1 MLRNL
6 NSKII
11 LKISIFIIIVIILII
26 GSFGILAYFQSQG
39 SSIGNSINIAGKN
52 RYLTANLLLQTEKY
66 LDGSSNVS
74 QLEDAMYKLQTN
86 IMTLKQGGT
95 ISGINLRSLPSD
107 FLDLSR
113 RIDEDWSI
121 FKTYITDNLLK
132 RHEDGQVTA
141 ARSNPTAQST
151 TERKNLELL
160 ASNLIGSSDA
170 LVTKLGRQADTY
182 SQNLMLLQILFGI
195 LIIGILVLVLYF
207 VARILRPI
215 SALTQ
220 ATSEIEKGNLDVS
233 VKRKGNDE
241 LSVLSDSFNSMVNS
255 IKRYNER
262 QNELT
267 KALEFKND
275 ELTEIEKDL
284 RRANEELVNTETAKE
299 EFLSMISH
307 ELKTPLTPLKMYSE
321 MLLQTKSFGDLNEK
335 QLKAMKMILRSI
347 SQLELLINDIFDVYK
362 LDIGKL
368 KLIKKEV
375 QVASLVKENMSELEL
390 LMRLKQI
397 QFNAEMIPPSEKV
410 NVLCDPRRIGQVIV
424 NLVKNSVDF
433 VPEKG
438 GKITIKTEAA
448 YSKQTNNGNS
458 NYVVF
463 TIEDNGSG
471 IPFEKID
478 NLFKKFYQIDTSAKR
493 KHGGTGLGLAICK
506 GIVEGH
512 GGKIWVD
519 TNYTQGTSI
528 KFTLPIADTN
538 ASSQNDNPS
547 ASQSTSS

>member
-26 GSFGILAYFQSQG
+26 GSFGVLAYFQSQG

-66 LDGSSNVS
+66 LDGSSNIP

-121 FKTYITDNLLK
+121 FKTYITNNLLK

-141 ARSNPTAQST
+141 ARSNATAQST

-170 LVTKLGRQADTY
+170 LVTKLGRQADTD

-275 ELTEIEKDL
+275 ELTETEKDL

-307 ELKTPLTPLKMYSE
+307 ELKTPLTPLKMYAE
-321 MLLQTKSFGDLNEK
+321 MLLKIRSMGELNEK

-347 SQLELLINDIFDVYK
+347 SQLELLVNDIFDVYK

-368 KLIKKEV
+368 QLNKKVV
-375 QVASLVKENMSELEL
+375 QVASLVKENMSELGL
-390 LMRLKQI
+390 LMRDKQI
-397 QFNAEMIPPSEKV
+397 QFNAEIIPPSEKV
-410 NVLCDPRRIGQVIV
+410 NVLCDPRRIGQVLA
-424 NLVKNSVDF
+424 NLIKNSVDF
-433 VPEKG
+433 VPDKG
-438 GKITIKTEAA
+438 GRITIRTEAG
-448 YSKQTNNGNS
+448 YSKQTNDGNS

-471 IPFEKID
+471 IPFEKII
-478 NLFKKFYQIDTSAKR
+478 NLFKKFYQVDTSTKR
-493 KHGGTGLGLAICK
+493 KHGGTGLGLAICN

-519 TNYTQGTSI
+519 TKHSQGAMI
-528 KFTLPIADTN
+528 KFTLPIADSN
-538 ASSQNDNPS
+538 APGQNDNS
-547 ASQSTSS
+547 

>member
-1 MLRNL
+1 MIRNL

-26 GSFGILAYFQSQG
+26 GSFGVLAYFQSQG

-66 LDGSSNVS
+66 LDGSSNIS

-113 RIDEDWSI
+113 PIDEDWSI

-141 ARSNPTAQST
+141 ARSNATTQST

-275 ELTEIEKDL
+275 ELTETEKDL

-307 ELKTPLTPLKMYSE
+307 ELKTPLTPLKMYAE
-321 MLLQTKSFGDLNEK
+321 MLLKIRSMGELNEK

-347 SQLELLINDIFDVYK
+347 SQLELLVNDIFDVYK

-368 KLIKKEV
+368 QLNKKVV
-375 QVASLVKENMSELEL
+375 QVASLVKENMSELGL
-390 LMRLKQI
+390 LMRDKQI
-397 QFNAEMIPPSEKV
+397 QFNAEIIPPSEKV
-410 NVLCDPRRIGQVIV
+410 NVLCDPRRIGQVLA
-424 NLVKNSVDF
+424 NLIKNSVDF
-433 VPEKG
+433 VPDKG
-438 GKITIKTEAA
+438 GRITIRTEAG
-448 YSKQTNNGNS
+448 YSKQTNDGNS

-471 IPFEKID
+471 IPFEKII
-478 NLFKKFYQIDTSAKR
+478 NLFKKFYQVDTSTKR

-519 TNYTQGTSI
+519 TKHTQGTMI
-528 KFTLPIADTN
+528 KFTLPIADSN
-538 ASSQNDNPS
+538 APGQNDNS
-547 ASQSTSS
+547 

>member
-26 GSFGILAYFQSQG
+26 GSFGVLAYFQSQG

-66 LDGSSNVS
+66 LDGSSNIS

-113 RIDEDWSI
+113 RIDEDWSV
-121 FKTYITDNLLK
+121 FKTYITNNLLK

-141 ARSNPTAQST
+141 ARSNATAQST
-151 TERKNLELL
+151 TERKDLELL

-170 LVTKLGRQADTY
+170 LVTKLGRQADTD

-241 LSVLSDSFNSMVNS
+241 LSVLSDSFNSMVKS

-275 ELTEIEKDL
+275 ELTETEKDL

-307 ELKTPLTPLKMYSE
+307 ELKTPLTPLKMYAE
-321 MLLQTKSFGDLNEK
+321 MLLKIRSMGELNEK

-347 SQLELLINDIFDVYK
+347 SQLELLVNDIFDVYK

-368 KLIKKEV
+368 QLNKKVV
-375 QVASLVKENMSELEL
+375 QVASLVKENMSELGL
-390 LMRLKQI
+390 LMRDKQI
-397 QFNAEMIPPSEKV
+397 QFNAEIIPPSEKV
-410 NVLCDPRRIGQVIV
+410 NVLCDPRRIGQVLA
-424 NLVKNSVDF
+424 NLIKNSVDF
-433 VPEKG
+433 VPDKG
-438 GKITIKTEAA
+438 GRITIRTEAG
-448 YSKQTNNGNS
+448 YSKQTNDGNS

-471 IPFEKID
+471 IPFEKIN
-478 NLFKKFYQIDTSAKR
+478 NLFKKFYQVDTSTKR
-493 KHGGTGLGLAICK
+493 KHGGTGLGLAICN

-519 TNYTQGTSI
+519 TKHTQGAMI
-528 KFTLPIADTN
+528 KFTLPIADSN
-538 ASSQNDNPS
+538 APGQNDNS
-547 ASQSTSS
+547 

>member
-11 LKISIFIIIVIILII
+11 LKISIFIIIVITLII
-26 GSFGILAYFQSQG
+26 GSFGVLAYFQSQG
-39 SSIGNSINIAGKN
+39 SSTGNSINIAGKN

-66 LDGSSNVS
+66 LDGSSNIS

-95 ISGINLRSLPSD
+95 ISGINIRSLPPD

-121 FKTYITDNLLK
+121 FKTYITNNLLK
-132 RHEDGQVTA
+132 RHEDGQVIA
-141 ARSNPTAQST
+141 ARSNATAQST

-160 ASNLIGSSDA
+160 ASNLIDSSDA
-170 LVTKLGRQADTY
+170 LVTKLGRQADTD

-275 ELTEIEKDL
+275 ELTETEKDL

-307 ELKTPLTPLKMYSE
+307 ELKTPLTPLKMYAE
-321 MLLQTKSFGDLNEK
+321 MLLKIRSMGELNEK

-347 SQLELLINDIFDVYK
+347 SQLELLVNDIFDVYK

-368 KLIKKEV
+368 QLNKNVV
-375 QVASLVKENMSELEL
+375 QVASLVKENMSELGL
-390 LMRLKQI
+390 LMRDKQI
-397 QFNAEMIPPSEKV
+397 QFNAEIIPPSEKV
-410 NVLCDPRRIGQVIV
+410 NVLCDPRRIGQVLA
-424 NLVKNSVDF
+424 NLIKNSVDF
-433 VPEKG
+433 VPDKG
-438 GKITIKTEAA
+438 GRITIRTEAD
-448 YSKQTNNGNS
+448 YSKQTNDGNS

-471 IPFEKID
+471 IPFEKIN
-478 NLFKKFYQIDTSAKR
+478 NLFKKFYQVDTSTKR
-493 KHGGTGLGLAICK
+493 KHGGTGLGLAICN

-519 TNYTQGTSI
+519 TNHTQGAMI
-528 KFTLPIADTN
+528 KFTLPIADSN
-538 ASSQNDNPS
+538 APGQNDNS
-547 ASQSTSS
+547 

>member
-11 LKISIFIIIVIILII
+11 LKISIFIIIVIIIII
-26 GSFGILAYFQSQG
+26 GSFGVLAYFQSQG
-39 SSIGNSINIAGKN
+39 SSTGNSINIAGKN

-66 LDGSSNVS
+66 LDGSSNIS

-95 ISGINLRSLPSD
+95 ISGINLRSLPPD

-121 FKTYITDNLLK
+121 FKTYITNNLLK

-141 ARSNPTAQST
+141 ARSNATAQST

-170 LVTKLGRQADTY
+170 LVTKLGRQADTD

-220 ATSEIEKGNLDVS
+220 AASEIEKGNLDVS

-275 ELTEIEKDL
+275 ELTETEKDL

-307 ELKTPLTPLKMYSE
+307 ELKTPLTPLKMYAE
-321 MLLQTKSFGDLNEK
+321 MLLKIRSMGELNEK

-347 SQLELLINDIFDVYK
+347 SQLELLVNDIFDVYK

-368 KLIKKEV
+368 QLNKNVV
-375 QVASLVKENMSELEL
+375 QVASLVKENMSELGL
-390 LMRLKQI
+390 LMRDKEI
-397 QFNAEMIPPSEKV
+397 QFNAEIIPPSEKV
-410 NVLCDPRRIGQVIV
+410 NVLCDPRRIGQVLA
-424 NLVKNSVDF
+424 NLIKNSVDF
-433 VPEKG
+433 VHDKG
-438 GKITIKTEAA
+438 RRITIRTEAC
-448 YSKQTNNGNS
+448 YSKQTNDGNS

-471 IPFEKID
+471 IPFEKIN
-478 NLFKKFYQIDTSAKR
+478 NLFKKFYQVDTSTKR
-493 KHGGTGLGLAICK
+493 KHGGTGLGLAICN

-519 TNYTQGTSI
+519 TKHTQGAMI
-528 KFTLPIADTN
+528 KFTLPIADSN
-538 ASSQNDNPS
+538 APGQNDNS
-547 ASQSTSS
+547 

>member
-121 FKTYITDNLLK
+121 FKTYITNNLLK

-141 ARSNPTAQST
+141 ARSNATAQST

-275 ELTEIEKDL
+275 ELTETEKDL

-307 ELKTPLTPLKMYSE
+307 ELKTPLTPLKMYAE
-321 MLLQTKSFGDLNEK
+321 MLLKIRSMGELNEK

-347 SQLELLINDIFDVYK
+347 SQLELLVNDIFDVYK

-368 KLIKKEV
+368 QLNKKVV
-375 QVASLVKENMSELEL
+375 QVASLVKENMSELGL
-390 LMRLKQI
+390 LMRDKQI
-397 QFNAEMIPPSEKV
+397 QFNAEIIPPSEKV
-410 NVLCDPRRIGQVIV
+410 NVLCDPRRIGQVLA
-424 NLVKNSVDF
+424 NLIKNSVDF
-433 VPEKG
+433 VPDKG
-438 GKITIKTEAA
+438 GRITIRTETG
-448 YSKQTNNGNS
+448 YSKQTNDGNS

-463 TIEDNGSG
+463 TVEDNGSG
-471 IPFEKID
+471 IPFEKIN
-478 NLFKKFYQIDTSAKR
+478 NLFKKFYQVDTSTKR

-519 TNYTQGTSI
+519 TKNTQGAMI
-528 KFTLPIADTN
+528 KFTLPIADSN
-538 ASSQNDNPS
+538 APGQNDNS
-547 ASQSTSS
+547 

>member
-1 MLRNL
+1 MLRNI
-6 NSKII
+6 NSKIV
-11 LKISIFIIIVIILII
+11 LKISIFIIIEIILII
-26 GSFGILAYFQSQG
+26 GSFGILVYFQSQG

-74 QLEDAMYKLQTN
+74 ELKDAMDKLQSN

-95 ISGINLRSLPSD
+95 ISGIKLRPLPSD
-107 FLDLSR
+107 FLNLSR
-113 RIDEDWSI
+113 RSDEDWSI
-121 FKTYITDNLLK
+121 FKTSITDNIMK
-132 RHEDGQVTA
+132 RGEDGQVSA
-141 ARSNPTAQST
+141 ASATTAQST
-151 TERKNLELL
+151 AERKKFESL

-170 LVTKLGRQADTY
+170 LVTKLGQQADTN

-215 SALTQ
+215 SGLIQ
-220 ATSEIEKGNLDVS
+220 ATSEIEKGNLEVS
-233 VKRKGNDE
+233 VKQRGKDE
-241 LSVLSDSFNSMVNS
+241 LSVLSESFNSMVNS
-255 IKRYNER
+255 IKSYNER

-390 LMRLKQI
+390 LMRHKQI

-410 NVLCDPRRIGQVIV
+410 NVLCDPRRIGQVIA

-458 NYVVF
+458 YYVVF

-471 IPFEKID
+471 IPFEKIV

-528 KFTLPIADTN
+528 KFTLPITDTN
-538 ASSQNDNPS
+538 ASGQNDNPS
-547 ASQSTSS
+547 ASQLTSS

>member
-11 LKISIFIIIVIILII
+11 QKISIFIIIVIILII
-26 GSFGILAYFQSQG
+26 GSFSILAYFQSQG

-52 RYLTANLLLQTEKY
+52 RYLTANLLLHSEKY

-95 ISGINLRSLPSD
+95 ISGINLRALPLD

-113 RIDEDWSI
+113 QIDEDWSI
-121 FKTYITDNLLK
+121 FNTYITDNLLK
-132 RHEDGQVTA
+132 RREGGQVTE
-141 ARSNPTAQST
+141 ARSNTTAQST
-151 TERKNLELL
+151 TERKDLELL
-160 ASNLIGSSDA
+160 ASNLIDSSDA
-170 LVTKLGRQADTY
+170 LVTKLGQQADTN
-182 SQNLMLLQILFGI
+182 SQNLMLLQILFAI

-207 VARILRPI
+207 VTRILRPI

-220 ATSEIEKGNLDVS
+220 ATSEIEKGNFDVS

-262 QNELT
+262 QSELT

-275 ELTEIEKDL
+275 ELTETEKDL

-307 ELKTPLTPLKMYSE
+307 ELKTPLTPLKMYAE
-321 MLLQTKSFGDLNEK
+321 MLLKTKSVGELNEK
-335 QLKAMKMILRSI
+335 QIKAMKMILRSI

-368 KLIKKEV
+368 KLNKKVV
-375 QVASLVKENMSELEL
+375 QVASLVKENTPELEL
-390 LMRLKQI
+390 LMRDKQI
-397 QFNAEMIPPSEKV
+397 QFDVKIIPPSERV
-410 NVLCDPRRIGQVIV
+410 DVLCDPRRVGQVLA
-424 NLVKNSVDF
+424 NLIKNSVDF

-438 GKITIKTEAA
+438 GRIMIKTEADN
-448 YSKQTNNGNS
+448 SKQINDGNS
-458 NYVVF
+458 NYIVF

-471 IPFEKID
+471 IPFENIT
-478 NLFKKFYQIDTSAKR
+478 NLFKKFYQVDTSTKR

-519 TNYTQGTSI
+519 TKHTQGTSI
-528 KFTLPIADTN
+528 KFTLPIADSN
-538 ASSQNDNPS
+538 AASQNDNS
-547 ASQSTSS
+547 

>member
-26 GSFGILAYFQSQG
+26 GSFGVLAYFQSQG

-66 LDGSSNVS
+66 LEGSSNIP

-121 FKTYITDNLLK
+121 FKTYITNNLLK

-141 ARSNPTAQST
+141 ARSNATAQST
-151 TERKNLELL
+151 TERKDLELL
-160 ASNLIGSSDA
+160 ASNLIGSSDV
-170 LVTKLGRQADTY
+170 LVTKLGRQADTD

-275 ELTEIEKDL
+275 ELTETEKDL

-307 ELKTPLTPLKMYSE
+307 ELKTPLTPLKMYAE
-321 MLLQTKSFGDLNEK
+321 MLLKIRSMGELNEK

-347 SQLELLINDIFDVYK
+347 SQLELLVNDIFDVYK

-368 KLIKKEV
+368 QLKKKVV
-375 QVASLVKENMSELEL
+375 QVASLVKENMSELGL
-390 LMRLKQI
+390 LMRDKQI
-397 QFNAEMIPPSEKV
+397 QFNAEIIPPSEKV
-410 NVLCDPRRIGQVIV
+410 NVLCDPRRIGQVLA
-424 NLVKNSVDF
+424 NLIKNSVDF
-433 VPEKG
+433 VPDKG
-438 GKITIKTEAA
+438 GRITIRTEAG
-448 YSKQTNNGNS
+448 YSKQTNDGNS

-471 IPFEKID
+471 IPFEKII
-478 NLFKKFYQIDTSAKR
+478 NLFKKFYQVDTSTKR
-493 KHGGTGLGLAICK
+493 KHGGTGLGLAICS

-519 TNYTQGTSI
+519 TKHTQGAMI
-528 KFTLPIADTN
+528 KFTLPIADSN
-538 ASSQNDNPS
+538 APGQNDNS
-547 ASQSTSS
+547 

>member
-11 LKISIFIIIVIILII
+11 LKISIFIIIVITLII
-26 GSFGILAYFQSQG
+26 GSFGVLAYFQSQG
-39 SSIGNSINIAGKN
+39 SSTGNSINIAGKN

-66 LDGSSNVS
+66 LDGSSNIS

-95 ISGINLRSLPSD
+95 ISGINLRSLPPD
-107 FLDLSR
+107 FLVLSR

-121 FKTYITDNLLK
+121 FKTYITNNLLK

-141 ARSNPTAQST
+141 TRLNATAQST

-170 LVTKLGRQADTY
+170 LVTKLGRQADTD

-275 ELTEIEKDL
+275 ELTETEKDL

-307 ELKTPLTPLKMYSE
+307 ELKTPLTPLKMYAE
-321 MLLQTKSFGDLNEK
+321 MLLKIRSMGELNEK

-347 SQLELLINDIFDVYK
+347 SQLELLVNDIFDVYK

-368 KLIKKEV
+368 QLNKKVV
-375 QVASLVKENMSELEL
+375 QVASLVKENMSELGL
-390 LMRLKQI
+390 LMRDKQI
-397 QFNAEMIPPSEKV
+397 QFKAEIIPPSEKV
-410 NVLCDPRRIGQVIV
+410 NVLCDPRRIGQVLA
-424 NLVKNSVDF
+424 NLIKNSVDF
-433 VPEKG
+433 VPDKG
-438 GKITIKTEAA
+438 GRITIRTEAG
-448 YSKQTNNGNS
+448 YSKQTNDGNS

-471 IPFEKID
+471 IPFEKIN
-478 NLFKKFYQIDTSAKR
+478 NLFKKFYQVDTSTKR
-493 KHGGTGLGLAICK
+493 KHGGTGLGLAICN

-519 TNYTQGTSI
+519 TNHTQGAMI
-528 KFTLPIADTN
+528 KFTLPIADSN
-538 ASSQNDNPS
+538 APGQNDNS
-547 ASQSTSS
+547 

>member
-26 GSFGILAYFQSQG
+26 GSFGVLAYFQSQG
-39 SSIGNSINIAGKN
+39 SSTGNSINIAGKN

-66 LDGSSNVS
+66 LDGSSNIS

-113 RIDEDWSI
+113 RIDEDWSV
-121 FKTYITDNLLK
+121 FKTYITNNLLK
-132 RHEDGQVTA
+132 LHVDGQVTA
-141 ARSNPTAQST
+141 ARSNATAQST
-151 TERKNLELL
+151 TDRKNLELL

-170 LVTKLGRQADTY
+170 LVTKLGRQADTD

-275 ELTEIEKDL
+275 ELTETEKDL

-307 ELKTPLTPLKMYSE
+307 ELKTPLTPLKMYAE
-321 MLLQTKSFGDLNEK
+321 MLLKIRSMGELNEK

-347 SQLELLINDIFDVYK
+347 FQLELLVNDIFDVYK
-362 LDIGKL
+362 LDIGQLKL
-368 KLIKKEV
+368 KK
-375 QVASLVKENMSELEL
+375 SGS
-390 LMRLKQI
+390 
-397 QFNAEMIPPSEKV
+397 S
-410 NVLCDPRRIGQVIV
+410 
-424 NLVKNSVDF
+424 
-433 VPEKG
+433 
-438 GKITIKTEAA
+438 
-448 YSKQTNNGNS
+448 SK
-458 NYVVF
+458 
-463 TIEDNGSG
+463 
-471 IPFEKID
+471 P
-478 NLFKKFYQIDTSAKR
+478 
-493 KHGGTGLGLAICK
+493 C
-506 GIVEGH
+506 
-512 GGKIWVD
+512 
-519 TNYTQGTSI
+519 
-528 KFTLPIADTN
+528 
-538 ASSQNDNPS
+538 
-547 ASQSTSS
+547 

>member
-26 GSFGILAYFQSQG
+26 GSFGVLAYFQSQG

-66 LDGSSNVS
+66 LDGSSNIP

-121 FKTYITDNLLK
+121 FKTYITNNLLK

-141 ARSNPTAQST
+141 ARSNATAQST

-170 LVTKLGRQADTY
+170 LVTKLGRQADTD

-215 SALTQ
+215 SSLTQ

-255 IKRYNER
+255 IKKYNER

-275 ELTEIEKDL
+275 ELTETEKDL

-307 ELKTPLTPLKMYSE
+307 ELKTPLTPLKMYAE
-321 MLLQTKSFGDLNEK
+321 MLLKIRSVGELNEK

-347 SQLELLINDIFDVYK
+347 SQLELLVNDIFDVYK

-368 KLIKKEV
+368 QLNKKVV
-375 QVASLVKENMSELEL
+375 QVASLVKENMSELGL
-390 LMRLKQI
+390 LMRDKQI
-397 QFNAEMIPPSEKV
+397 QFNAEIIPPSEKV
-410 NVLCDPRRIGQVIV
+410 NVLCDPRRIGQVLA
-424 NLVKNSVDF
+424 NLIKNSVDF
-433 VPEKG
+433 VPDKG
-438 GKITIKTEAA
+438 GRITIRTEAG
-448 YSKQTNNGNS
+448 YSKQTNDGNS

-471 IPFEKID
+471 IPFEEIN
-478 NLFKKFYQIDTSAKR
+478 NLFKKFYQVDTNTKR
-493 KHGGTGLGLAICK
+493 KHGGTGLGLAICN

-519 TNYTQGTSI
+519 TKHTQGAMI
-528 KFTLPIADTN
+528 KFTLPIADSN
-538 ASSQNDNPS
+538 APGQNDNS
-547 ASQSTSS
+547 

>member
-26 GSFGILAYFQSQG
+26 GSFGVLAYFQSQG

-66 LDGSSNVS
+66 LDGSSNIP

-121 FKTYITDNLLK
+121 FKTYITNNLLK

-141 ARSNPTAQST
+141 ARSNATAQST

-170 LVTKLGRQADTY
+170 LVTKLGRQADTD

-233 VKRKGNDE
+233 LKRKGNDE
-241 LSVLSDSFNSMVNS
+241 LSVLSDSFNSMVKS

-275 ELTEIEKDL
+275 ELTETEKDL

-307 ELKTPLTPLKMYSE
+307 ELKTPLTPLKMYAE
-321 MLLQTKSFGDLNEK
+321 MLLKIRSMGELNEK

-347 SQLELLINDIFDVYK
+347 SQLELLVNDIFDVYK

-368 KLIKKEV
+368 QLNKKVV
-375 QVASLVKENMSELEL
+375 QVASLVKENMSELGL
-390 LMRLKQI
+390 LMRDKQI
-397 QFNAEMIPPSEKV
+397 QFNAEIIPPSEKV
-410 NVLCDPRRIGQVIV
+410 NVLCDPRRIGQVLA
-424 NLVKNSVDF
+424 NLIKNSVDF
-433 VPEKG
+433 VPDKG
-438 GKITIKTEAA
+438 GRITIRTEAG
-448 YSKQTNNGNS
+448 YSKQTNDGNS

-471 IPFEKID
+471 IPFEKII
-478 NLFKKFYQIDTSAKR
+478 NLFKKFYQVDTSTKR
-493 KHGGTGLGLAICK
+493 KHGGTGLGLAICN

-519 TNYTQGTSI
+519 TKHSQGAMI
-528 KFTLPIADTN
+528 KFTLPIADSN
-538 ASSQNDNPS
+538 APGQNDNS
-547 ASQSTSS
+547 

>member
-39 SSIGNSINIAGKN
+39 SSTGNTINIAGKN

-66 LDGSSNVS
+66 LDGSSNIS
-74 QLEDAMYKLQTN
+74 QLDDAMYKLQTN
-86 IMTLKQGGT
+86 IMSLKQGGT

-113 RIDEDWSI
+113 RIDEDWSV
-121 FKTYITDNLLK
+121 FTMYITNNLLK
-132 RHEDGQVTA
+132 QHEVGQVAA
-141 ARSNPTAQST
+141 ARSNTTTQST
-151 TERKNLELL
+151 AERKNLELL
-160 ASNLIGSSDA
+160 ASNLIDSSDA
-170 LVTKLGRQADTY
+170 LVTKLGRQADTD

-241 LSVLSDSFNSMVNS
+241 LSVLSNSFNSMVNS

-262 QNELT
+262 QSELT

-275 ELTEIEKDL
+275 ELTETEKDL

-307 ELKTPLTPLKMYSE
+307 ELKTPLTPLKMYAE
-321 MLLQTKSFGDLNEK
+321 MLLKTKSVGELNEK
-335 QLKAMKMILRSI
+335 QIRAIKMILRSI
-347 SQLELLINDIFDVYK
+347 SQLELLVNDIFDVYK

-368 KLIKKEV
+368 QLNKKVV
-375 QVASLVKENMSELEL
+375 QVASLVKENMSELGL
-390 LMRLKQI
+390 LMRDKQI
-397 QFNAEMIPPSEKV
+397 QFNVKIIPPSEKSMYF
-410 NVLCDPRRIGQVIV
+410 VIHDV
-424 NLVKNSVDF
+424 
-433 VPEKG
+433 
-438 GKITIKTEAA
+438 
-448 YSKQTNNGNS
+448 
-458 NYVVF
+458 
-463 TIEDNGSG
+463 
-471 IPFEKID
+471 
-478 NLFKKFYQIDTSAKR
+478 
-493 KHGGTGLGLAICK
+493 
-506 GIVEGH
+506 
-512 GGKIWVD
+512 
-519 TNYTQGTSI
+519 
-528 KFTLPIADTN
+528 
-538 ASSQNDNPS
+538 
-547 ASQSTSS
+547 

>member
-11 LKISIFIIIVIILII
+11 LKISIFIIIVITLII
-26 GSFGILAYFQSQG
+26 GSFGVLAYFQSQG
-39 SSIGNSINIAGKN
+39 SSTGNSINIAGKN

-66 LDGSSNVS
+66 LDGFSNIS

-95 ISGINLRSLPSD
+95 ISGINLRSLPPD

-121 FKTYITDNLLK
+121 FKTYITNNLLK

-141 ARSNPTAQST
+141 ARSNATPQST

-170 LVTKLGRQADTY
+170 LVTKLGRQADTD

-275 ELTEIEKDL
+275 ELTETEKDL

-307 ELKTPLTPLKMYSE
+307 ELKTPLTPLKMYAE
-321 MLLQTKSFGDLNEK
+321 MLLKIRSMGELNEK

-347 SQLELLINDIFDVYK
+347 SQLELLVNDIFDVYK

-368 KLIKKEV
+368 QLNKNVV
-375 QVASLVKENMSELEL
+375 QVASLVKENMSELGL
-390 LMRLKQI
+390 LMRDKQI
-397 QFNAEMIPPSEKV
+397 QFNAEIIPPSEKV
-410 NVLCDPRRIGQVIV
+410 NVLCDPRRIGQVLA
-424 NLVKNSVDF
+424 NLIKNSVDF
-433 VPEKG
+433 VPDKG
-438 GKITIKTEAA
+438 GRITIRTEAG
-448 YSKQTNNGNS
+448 YSKQTNDGNS

-471 IPFEKID
+471 IPFEKIN
-478 NLFKKFYQIDTSAKR
+478 NLFKKFYQVDTSTKR
-493 KHGGTGLGLAICK
+493 KHGGTGLGLAICN

-519 TNYTQGTSI
+519 TNHTQGAMI
-528 KFTLPIADTN
+528 KFTLPIADSN
-538 ASSQNDNPS
+538 APGQNDNS
-547 ASQSTSS
+547 

>member
-11 LKISIFIIIVIILII
+11 LKISIFIIIVITLII
-26 GSFGILAYFQSQG
+26 GSFGVLAYFQSQG
-39 SSIGNSINIAGKN
+39 SSTGNSINIAGKN

-66 LDGSSNVS
+66 LDGSSNIS

-121 FKTYITDNLLK
+121 FKTYITNNLLK

-141 ARSNPTAQST
+141 ARSNATAQST

-170 LVTKLGRQADTY
+170 LVTKLGRQADTD

-275 ELTEIEKDL
+275 ELTETEKDL

-307 ELKTPLTPLKMYSE
+307 ELKTPLTPLKMYAE
-321 MLLQTKSFGDLNEK
+321 MLLKIRSMGELNEK

-347 SQLELLINDIFDVYK
+347 SQLELLVNDIFDVYK

-368 KLIKKEV
+368 RLNKKVV
-375 QVASLVKENMSELEL
+375 QVASLVKENMSELGL
-390 LMRLKQI
+390 LMRDKQI
-397 QFNAEMIPPSEKV
+397 QFKAEIIPPSEKV
-410 NVLCDPRRIGQVIV
+410 NVLCDPRRIGQVLA
-424 NLVKNSVDF
+424 NLIKNSVDF
-433 VPEKG
+433 VPDKG
-438 GKITIKTEAA
+438 GRITIRTEAG
-448 YSKQTNNGNS
+448 YSKQTNDGNS

-471 IPFEKID
+471 IPFEKIN
-478 NLFKKFYQIDTSAKR
+478 NLFKKFYQVDTSTKR
-493 KHGGTGLGLAICK
+493 KHGGTGLGLAICN

-519 TNYTQGTSI
+519 TNHTQGAMI
-528 KFTLPIADTN
+528 KFTLPIADSN
-538 ASSQNDNPS
+538 APGQNDNS
-547 ASQSTSS
+547 

>member
-26 GSFGILAYFQSQG
+26 GSFGVLAYFQSQG

-66 LDGSSNVS
+66 LDGSSNIS

-113 RIDEDWSI
+113 RIDEDWSV
-121 FKTYITDNLLK
+121 FKTYITNNLLK

-141 ARSNPTAQST
+141 ARSNATAQST
-151 TERKNLELL
+151 TERKDLELL

-170 LVTKLGRQADTY
+170 LVTKLGRQADTD

-233 VKRKGNDE
+233 VKLKGNDE
-241 LSVLSDSFNSMVNS
+241 LSVLSNSFNSMVNS

-275 ELTEIEKDL
+275 ELTETEKDL

-307 ELKTPLTPLKMYSE
+307 ELKTPLTPLKMYAE
-321 MLLQTKSFGDLNEK
+321 MLLKIRSMGELNEK

-347 SQLELLINDIFDVYK
+347 SQLELLVNDIFDVYK

-368 KLIKKEV
+368 QLNKKVV
-375 QVASLVKENMSELEL
+375 QVASLVKENMSELGL
-390 LMRLKQI
+390 LMRDKQI
-397 QFNAEMIPPSEKV
+397 QFNAEIIPPSEKV
-410 NVLCDPRRIGQVIV
+410 NVLCDPRRIGQVLA
-424 NLVKNSVDF
+424 NLIKNSVDF
-433 VPEKG
+433 VPDKG
-438 GKITIKTEAA
+438 GRITIRTEAG
-448 YSKQTNNGNS
+448 YSKQTNDGNS

-471 IPFEKID
+471 IPFEKIN
-478 NLFKKFYQIDTSAKR
+478 NLFKKFYQVDTSTKR
-493 KHGGTGLGLAICK
+493 KHGGTGLGLAICN

-519 TNYTQGTSI
+519 TKHTQGAMI
-528 KFTLPIADTN
+528 KFTLPIADSN
-538 ASSQNDNPS
+538 APGQNDNS
-547 ASQSTSS
+547 

>member
-26 GSFGILAYFQSQG
+26 GSFSILAYFQSQG

-52 RYLTANLLLQTEKY
+52 RYLTANLLLHSEKY

-95 ISGINLRSLPSD
+95 ISGINLRALPLD

-113 RIDEDWSI
+113 QIDEDWSI
-121 FKTYITDNLLK
+121 FNTYITDNLLK
-132 RHEDGQVTA
+132 RREGGQVTEV
-141 ARSNPTAQST
+141 RSNTTAQST
-151 TERKNLELL
+151 TERKDLELL
-160 ASNLIGSSDA
+160 ASNLIDSSDA
-170 LVTKLGRQADTY
+170 LVTKLGQQADTN
-182 SQNLMLLQILFGI
+182 SQNLMLLQILFAI

-207 VARILRPI
+207 VTRILRPI

-220 ATSEIEKGNLDVS
+220 ATSEIEKGNFDVS

-262 QNELT
+262 QSELT

-275 ELTEIEKDL
+275 ELTETEKDL

-307 ELKTPLTPLKMYSE
+307 ELKTPLTPLKMYAE
-321 MLLQTKSFGDLNEK
+321 MLLKTKSVGELNEK
-335 QLKAMKMILRSI
+335 QIKAMKMILRSI

-368 KLIKKEV
+368 KLNKKVV
-375 QVASLVKENMSELEL
+375 QVASLVKENTPELEL
-390 LMRLKQI
+390 LMRDKQI
-397 QFNAEMIPPSEKV
+397 QFDVKIIPPSERV
-410 NVLCDPRRIGQVIV
+410 DVLCDPRRVGQVLA
-424 NLVKNSVDF
+424 NLIKNSVDF

-438 GKITIKTEAA
+438 GRIMIKTEADN
-448 YSKQTNNGNS
+448 SKQINDGNS
-458 NYVVF
+458 NYIVF

-471 IPFEKID
+471 IPFENIT
-478 NLFKKFYQIDTSAKR
+478 NLFKKFYQVDTSTKR

-519 TNYTQGTSI
+519 TKHTQGTSI
-528 KFTLPIADTN
+528 KFTLPIADSN
-538 ASSQNDNPS
+538 AASQNDNS
-547 ASQSTSS
+547 

>member
-11 LKISIFIIIVIILII
+11 LKISIFTIIVIILII
-26 GSFGILAYFQSQG
+26 GSFGVLAYFQSQG
-39 SSIGNSINIAGKN
+39 SSTGNSINIAGKN

-66 LDGSSNVS
+66 LDGSSNIS

-86 IMTLKQGGT
+86 IMALKQGGT

-113 RIDEDWSI
+113 RIDEDWSV
-121 FKTYITDNLLK
+121 FKTYITNNLLK
-132 RHEDGQVTA
+132 RHEDEQVTA
-141 ARSNPTAQST
+141 ARSNATAQST
-151 TERKNLELL
+151 TDRKNLELL

-170 LVTKLGRQADTY
+170 LVTKLGRQADTD

-220 ATSEIEKGNLDVS
+220 ATSEIEKGNLDVL

-275 ELTEIEKDL
+275 ELTETEKDL

-307 ELKTPLTPLKMYSE
+307 ELKTPLTPLKMYAE
-321 MLLQTKSFGDLNEK
+321 MLLKIRSMGELNEK

-347 SQLELLINDIFDVYK
+347 SQLELLVNDIFDVYK

-368 KLIKKEV
+368 QLNKKVV
-375 QVASLVKENMSELEL
+375 QVASLVKENMSELGL
-390 LMRLKQI
+390 LMRDKQI
-397 QFNAEMIPPSEKV
+397 QFNAEIIPPSEKV
-410 NVLCDPRRIGQVIV
+410 NVLCDPRRIGQVLA
-424 NLVKNSVDF
+424 NLIKNSVDF
-433 VPEKG
+433 VPDKG
-438 GKITIKTEAA
+438 GRITIRTEAG
-448 YSKQTNNGNS
+448 YSKQTNDGNS

-471 IPFEKID
+471 IPFEKIN
-478 NLFKKFYQIDTSAKR
+478 NLFKKFYQVDTSTKR
-493 KHGGTGLGLAICK
+493 KHGGTGLGLAICN

-519 TNYTQGTSI
+519 TKHTQGAMI
-528 KFTLPIADTN
+528 MFTLPIADSN
-538 ASSQNDNPS
+538 APGQNDNS
-547 ASQSTSS
+547 

>member
-26 GSFGILAYFQSQG
+26 GSFGVLAYFQSQG

-66 LDGSSNVS
+66 LDGSSNIP

-121 FKTYITDNLLK
+121 FKTYITNNLLK

-141 ARSNPTAQST
+141 ARSNATTQST

-170 LVTKLGRQADTY
+170 LVTKLGRQADTD

-275 ELTEIEKDL
+275 ELTETEKDL

-307 ELKTPLTPLKMYSE
+307 ELKTPLTPLKMYAE
-321 MLLQTKSFGDLNEK
+321 MLLKIRSVGELNEK

-347 SQLELLINDIFDVYK
+347 SQLELLVNDIFDVYK
-362 LDIGKL
+362 LDIGKFQL
-368 KLIKKEV
+368 KKKVV
-375 QVASLVKENMSELEL
+375 QVASLVKENMSELGL
-390 LMRLKQI
+390 LMRDKQI
-397 QFNAEMIPPSEKV
+397 QFNAEIIPPSEKV
-410 NVLCDPRRIGQVIV
+410 NVLCDPRRIGQVLA
-424 NLVKNSVDF
+424 NLIKNSVDF
-433 VPEKG
+433 VPDKG
-438 GKITIKTEAA
+438 GRITIRTEAG
-448 YSKQTNNGNS
+448 YSKQTNDGNS

-471 IPFEKID
+471 IPFEKIN
-478 NLFKKFYQIDTSAKR
+478 NLFKKFYQVDTSTKR

-512 GGKIWVD
+512 GGKIWLD
-519 TNYTQGTSI
+519 TKHTQGAMI
-528 KFTLPIADTN
+528 KFTLPIADSN
-538 ASSQNDNPS
+538 APGQNDN
-547 ASQSTSS
+547 

>member
-26 GSFGILAYFQSQG
+26 GSFGVLAYFQSQG

-66 LDGSSNVS
+66 LEGSSNIP

-121 FKTYITDNLLK
+121 FKTYITNNLLK

-141 ARSNPTAQST
+141 ARSNATAQST

-275 ELTEIEKDL
+275 ELTETEKDL

-307 ELKTPLTPLKMYSE
+307 ELKTPLTPLKMYAE
-321 MLLQTKSFGDLNEK
+321 MLLKIRSMGELNEK

-347 SQLELLINDIFDVYK
+347 SQLELLVNDIFDVYK

-368 KLIKKEV
+368 QLNKKVV
-375 QVASLVKENMSELEL
+375 QVASLVKENMSELGL
-390 LMRLKQI
+390 LMQDKQI
-397 QFNAEMIPPSEKV
+397 QFNAEIIPPSEKV
-410 NVLCDPRRIGQVIV
+410 NVLCDPRRIGQVLA
-424 NLVKNSVDF
+424 NLIKNSVDF
-433 VPEKG
+433 VPDKG
-438 GKITIKTEAA
+438 GRITIRTEAG
-448 YSKQTNNGNS
+448 YSKQTNDGNS

-471 IPFEKID
+471 IPFEKII
-478 NLFKKFYQIDTSAKR
+478 NLFKKFYQVDTSTKR

-519 TNYTQGTSI
+519 TKHTQGAMI
-528 KFTLPIADTN
+528 KFTLPIADSN
-538 ASSQNDNPS
+538 APGQNDNS
-547 ASQSTSS
+547 

>member
-95 ISGINLRSLPSD
+95 ISGINLRPLPSD

-132 RHEDGQVTA
+132 RREGGQVTA
-141 ARSNPTAQST
+141 ARSNTTAQSS
-151 TERKNLELL
+151 TERKNLESLT
-160 ASNLIGSSDA
+160 SNLIGSSDA
-170 LVTKLGRQADTY
+170 LVTKLGQQADTN

-262 QNELT
+262 QSELT

-275 ELTEIEKDL
+275 ELTETEKDL

-307 ELKTPLTPLKMYSE
+307 ELKTPLTPLKMYAE
-321 MLLQTKSFGDLNEK
+321 MLLKIKSVGELNEK

-368 KLIKKEV
+368 KLNKKVV
-375 QVASLVKENMSELEL
+375 QVASLVKENTPELEL
-390 LMRLKQI
+390 LMRDKQI
-397 QFNAEMIPPSEKV
+397 QFNAKIIPPSETV
-410 NVLCDPRRIGQVIV
+410 NVLCDPRRVGQVLA
-424 NLVKNSVDF
+424 NLIKNSVDF

-438 GKITIKTEAA
+438 GRITIRTEAD
-448 YSKQTNNGNS
+448 YSKQTNDGNS

-463 TIEDNGSG
+463 TIEDNDNG
-471 IPFEKID
+471 IPFEKIN
-478 NLFKKFYQIDTSAKR
+478 NLFKKFYQVDTSTKR
-493 KHGGTGLGLAICK
+493 KHGGTGLGLVICK
-506 GIVEGH
+506 GTVEGH

-519 TNYTQGTSI
+519 TKYTQGTSI
-528 KFTLPIADTN
+528 KFYC
-538 ASSQNDNPS
+538 
-547 ASQSTSS
+547 QSRILMLQVKMTILEHHN

>member
-11 LKISIFIIIVIILII
+11 LKISIFIIIVITLII
-26 GSFGILAYFQSQG
+26 GSFGVLAYFQSQG
-39 SSIGNSINIAGKN
+39 SSTGNSINIAGKN

-66 LDGSSNVS
+66 LDGSSNIS

-95 ISGINLRSLPSD
+95 ISGINLRSLPPD

-121 FKTYITDNLLK
+121 FKTYITNNLLK

-141 ARSNPTAQST
+141 TRLNATAQST

-170 LVTKLGRQADTY
+170 LVTKLGRQADTD

-275 ELTEIEKDL
+275 ELTETEKDL

-307 ELKTPLTPLKMYSE
+307 ELKTPLTPLKMYAE
-321 MLLQTKSFGDLNEK
+321 MLLKIRSMGELNEK

-347 SQLELLINDIFDVYK
+347 SQLELLVNDIFDVYK

-368 KLIKKEV
+368 QLNKKVV
-375 QVASLVKENMSELEL
+375 QVASLVKENMSELGL
-390 LMRLKQI
+390 LMRDKQI
-397 QFNAEMIPPSEKV
+397 QFKAEIIPPSEKV
-410 NVLCDPRRIGQVIV
+410 NVLCDPRRIGQVLA
-424 NLVKNSVDF
+424 NLIKNSVDF
-433 VPEKG
+433 VPDKG
-438 GKITIKTEAA
+438 GRITIRTEAG
-448 YSKQTNNGNS
+448 YSKQTNDGNS

-471 IPFEKID
+471 IPFEKIN
-478 NLFKKFYQIDTSAKR
+478 NLFKKFYQVDTSTKR
-493 KHGGTGLGLAICK
+493 KHGGTGLGLAICN

-519 TNYTQGTSI
+519 TNHTQGAMI
-528 KFTLPIADTN
+528 KFTLPIADSN
-538 ASSQNDNPS
+538 APGQNDNS
-547 ASQSTSS
+547 